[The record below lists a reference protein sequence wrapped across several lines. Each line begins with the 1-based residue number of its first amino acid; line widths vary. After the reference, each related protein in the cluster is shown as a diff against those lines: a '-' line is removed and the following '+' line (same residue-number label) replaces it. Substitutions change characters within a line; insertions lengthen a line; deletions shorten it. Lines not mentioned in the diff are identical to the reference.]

1 VKLLALYAHLNVLQK
16 KGGASMKS
24 FGLVLSVLL
33 LAGGSAVAQDVAFNF
48 DKTTDFSKFKT
59 YVWGQTKGLEELDP
73 ISAKT
78 LESAID
84 AQLAAKGLTKTT
96 GQADVLVTY
105 QFAIGQERQV
115 TSYDTG
121 WGYGPGWGGRY
132 GYGGYSG
139 GMSTATTS
147 TINIGQLVL
156 DLYDVANKSLAW
168 RGTAAKTLD
177 TKAKPDKREK
187 NINKAV
193 AKLLKNYPPQKKS

>member
-1 VKLLALYAHLNVLQK
+1 MDIVMSFKRK
-16 KGGASMKS
+16 EGTSMKS
-24 FGLVLSVLL
+24 FGLALSMVL

-78 LESAID
+78 LETAID
-84 AQLAAKGLTKTT
+84 AQLATKGLTKTT

-115 TSYDTG
+115 TSYDSG

-132 GYGGYSG
+132 GYGGYGG